1 LEWGATMSGV
11 LKPAIILLF
20 LLSEAALPPM
30 SKLWT
35 DTEKAEFQGCLSRM
49 AVSAKEKTPK
59 LDARFCEVWEE
70 QEHWKRAHPEA
81 SKKKEIQGE
90 FSKCNHEHAAEVNG
104 APEQARA
111 ALDLCWCRAYG
122 LPDPK

>member
-1 LEWGATMSGV
+1 MSGV

-35 DTEKAEFQGCLSRM
+35 DAEKGEFQGCLSRM
-49 AVSAKEKTPK
+49 AANEKEKTPK
-59 LDARFCEVWEE
+59 LDAKFCEVWEE
-70 QEHWKRAHPEA
+70 RQHWLRAHPEV
-81 SKKKEIQGE
+81 SKKQETKEK
-90 FSKCNHEHAAEVNG
+90 FYKCNREHAAKVNG
-104 APEQARA
+104 TPEEARA